1 METRS
6 VVVQKNAA
14 VTSKLTLSHAKLLSS
29 KVGFASGLLP
39 LDYPSIF
46 EMLFGRGCINFWL
59 FVVLHVIAGIGLF
72 YFSFT
77 WKMALL
83 VVASYYFQMFG
94 VTGGY
99 HRYFSHRSFKTGRAF
114 QFVLAWLAQ
123 TSIQKGTLWWA
134 ANHRH
139 HHKYSDKEPDPHSPL
154 LYGFLHSHMGW
165 FLFTEKHVPTQWEYI
180 PDLSRYK
187 ELVWLN
193 EYNWVPGL
201 VYGTLMM
208 LIGGPATFFWGFLVS
223 LILVWHGT
231 FTINSLSHVYGSV
244 RYKTDDTSKNNFILA
259 IITMGEGWHNN
270 HHTYCSSANQ
280 GFFWYEIDMT
290 WCVLKMLSWVGLV
303 WDMRDAPIEEL
314 ESKRVENCT

>member
-1 METRS
+1 MCEFVGLLFVPAGSKSEFPKMVCFCPFCFCRERQRLVTFCGEQSATNLQIFISMETRS

-39 LDYPSIF
+39 LDYPPIF

-123 TSIQKGTLWWA
+123 TSIQKG
-134 ANHRH
+134 
-139 HHKYSDKEPDPHSPL
+139 
-154 LYGFLHSHMGW
+154 M
-165 FLFTEKHVPTQWEYI
+165 
-180 PDLSRYK
+180 
-187 ELVWLN
+187 
-193 EYNWVPGL
+193 
-201 VYGTLMM
+201 
-208 LIGGPATFFWGFLVS
+208 
-223 LILVWHGT
+223 
-231 FTINSLSHVYGSV
+231 
-244 RYKTDDTSKNNFILA
+244 
-259 IITMGEGWHNN
+259 
-270 HHTYCSSANQ
+270 
-280 GFFWYEIDMT
+280 
-290 WCVLKMLSWVGLV
+290 
-303 WDMRDAPIEEL
+303 
-314 ESKRVENCT
+314 